1 MTFLAILLFVLDAAV
16 PTPAAPAPIGF
27 VLGIHG
33 QTDLAVTLSGPEGE
47 LAAGPFKGSISI
59 NGSAAELPIAGTVTH
74 AGGRFVLPFVVRYAD
89 VPADWA
95 DRFQPDGFTYRLRSA
110 GSPGREWTGT
120 RRWKDV
126 EVDGSRDTMNEFVAL
141 DDVALTDVS
150 LLSSEA
156 SARASVRNPFAF
168 PLKIAQMTYT
178 LFADGHEVGAGS
190 TQGLILHPAQ
200 KNVLT
205 LPIDVDHAALL
216 SAAGGAVVSG
226 GDVAVKLTGRLV
238 VRLKG
243 GDVAIPIALSGNLSD
258 RS

>member
-1 MTFLAILLFVLDAAV
+1 M
-16 PTPAAPAPIGF
+16 
-27 VLGIHG
+27 
-33 QTDLAVTLSGPEGE
+33 
-47 LAAGPFKGSISI
+47 
-59 NGSAAELPIAGTVTH
+59 
-74 AGGRFVLPFVVRYAD
+74 
-89 VPADWA
+89 
-95 DRFQPDGFTYRLRSA
+95 
-110 GSPGREWTGT
+110 
-120 RRWKDV
+120 
-126 EVDGSRDTMNEFVAL
+126 DGSRDTMNEFVAL

-178 LFADGHEVGAGS
+178 LFADGHEVGSGS
-190 TQGLILHPAQ
+190 TQGLHPAQ

-216 SAAGGAVVSG
+216 AAAGGAVVSG

-258 RS
+258 KS

>member
-1 MTFLAILLFVLDAAV
+1 MTSLAVLLFVLRAV
-16 PTPAAPAPIGF
+16 VAAPAAPIGF
-27 VLGIHG
+27 TLGVHG
-33 QTDLAVTLSGPEGE
+33 QTDLSVTLSGPEAE
-47 LAAGPFKGSISI
+47 LAPGPFKGWIAI
-59 NGSAAELPIAGTVTH
+59 NGSAVEMPVAGTVTH
-74 AGGRFVLPFVVRYAD
+74 AGGRFLLPFVVRYAD

-95 DRFQPDGFTYRLRSA
+95 DRFQADGFAYRLRSA
-110 GSPGREWTGT
+110 GSPAREWTGT

-126 EVDGSRDTMNEFVAL
+126 EVDGGRDTMAEFLVL
-141 DDVALTDVS
+141 EDVALTDVS

-178 LFADGHEVGAGS
+178 LFAEGREVGSGG
-190 TQGLILHPAQ
+190 TQGMILHPAQ
-200 KNVLT
+200 KNVLA

-238 VRLKG
+238 IRLKG
-243 GDVAIPIALSGNLSD
+243 GDVAVPISLSGNLSD

>member
-1 MTFLAILLFVLDAAV
+1 MTFLAVLLFALEAAV
-16 PTPAAPAPIGF
+16 PTATSSPIGF
-27 VLGIHG
+27 SLGVHG
-33 QTDLAVTLSGPEGE
+33 QTDLSVTLSGPEAE
-47 LAAGPFKGSISI
+47 LASGPFKGSIAI
-59 NGSAAELPIAGTVTH
+59 NGSASEMPIAGTVTH
-74 AGGRFVLPFVVRYAD
+74 AGGRFALSFVVRYTD

-95 DRFQPDGFTYRLRSA
+95 DRFQADGFAYRLRSA
-110 GSPGREWTGT
+110 GSPAREWTGT

-126 EVDGSRDTMNEFVAL
+126 EVDGGRDTMAEFVAL

-168 PLKIAQMTYT
+168 PLKIAQTTYT
-178 LFADGHEVGAGS
+178 LFAEGREVGSGG
-190 TQGLILHPAQ
+190 TQGLILHPGQ
-200 KNVLT
+200 KNVLA

-226 GDVAVKLTGRLV
+226 GDVAVKLIGRLV

-243 GDVAIPIALSGNLSD
+243 GDVAIPISLSGNLSD

>member
-1 MTFLAILLFVLDAAV
+1 MTSLALLLFVLRMAV
-16 PTPAAPAPIGF
+16 PTPPAPLGF
-27 VLGIHG
+27 TLAVHG
-33 QTDLAVTLSGPEGE
+33 QTELRVTLSGPAVE
-47 LAAGPFKGSISI
+47 LAPGPFKGSIAI
-59 NGSAAELPIAGTVTH
+59 NGSASELPVAGTVAH
-74 AGGRFVLPFVVRYAD
+74 AGGQFVVAVVVRYAD

-95 DRFQPDGFTYRLRSA
+95 DRFRRGRVHVPPALGRQPG
-110 GSPGREWTGT
+110 EWTGT

-126 EVDGSRDTMNEFVAL
+126 EVDGSRDTMAEFVAL

-156 SARASVRNPFAF
+156 SARLSVRNPFAF

-178 LFADGHEVGAGS
+178 LFADGSEVGSGGRR
-190 TQGLILHPAQ
+190 GLILHPAQ
-200 KNVLT
+200 KNVLA

-243 GDVAIPIALSGNLSD
+243 GDVAIPISLSGNLSD
-258 RS
+258 AS

>member
-1 MTFLAILLFVLDAAV
+1 MTSLALLLFVLRMAV
-16 PTPAAPAPIGF
+16 PTPPAPLGF
-27 VLGIHG
+27 TLAVHG
-33 QTDLAVTLSGPEGE
+33 QTELRVTLSGPAVE
-47 LAAGPFKGSISI
+47 LAPGPFKGSIAI
-59 NGSAAELPIAGTVTH
+59 NGSASELPVAGTVAH
-74 AGGRFVLPFVVRYAD
+74 AGGQFVVAVVVRYAD

-95 DRFQPDGFTYRLRSA
+95 DRFQADGFTYRLRSA
-110 GSPGREWTGT
+110 GSPAREWTGT

-126 EVDGSRDTMNEFVAL
+126 EVDGSRDTMAEFVAL

-156 SARASVRNPFAF
+156 SARLSVRNPFAF

-178 LFADGHEVGAGS
+178 LFADGSEVGSGS

-200 KNVLT
+200 KNVLA

-243 GDVAIPIALSGNLSD
+243 GDVAIPISLSGNLSD

>member
-1 MTFLAILLFVLDAAV
+1 M
-16 PTPAAPAPIGF
+16 
-27 VLGIHG
+27 
-33 QTDLAVTLSGPEGE
+33 
-47 LAAGPFKGSISI
+47 
-59 NGSAAELPIAGTVTH
+59 
-74 AGGRFVLPFVVRYAD
+74 
-89 VPADWA
+89 
-95 DRFQPDGFTYRLRSA
+95 
-110 GSPGREWTGT
+110 
-120 RRWKDV
+120 
-126 EVDGSRDTMNEFVAL
+126 DGSRDTMNEFVAL

-200 KNVLT
+200 KNMLT

-226 GDVAVKLTGRLV
+226 GDVAVKLTGRLGRPV
-238 VRLKG
+238 EG
-243 GDVAIPIALSGNLSD
+243 GRRGDSD
-258 RS
+258 RALRQPFGQVMSGPGYESLRLERQGPVARVVLARPAVRNAFDDGLIAELTRAFGEARVGPGGARRRPVRGRPLLLRRRGRDLDA

>member
-1 MTFLAILLFVLDAAV
+1 MTSLAILLFIFRAAV
-16 PTPAAPAPIGF
+16 PTAPSAPIGF
-27 VLGIHG
+27 VLSVHG
-33 QTDLAVTLSGPEGE
+33 QTDLSVTLSGAETE
-47 LAAGPFKGSISI
+47 LAPGPFKGSIAI
-59 NGSAAELPIAGTVTH
+59 NGSASEMPVAGTVTH
-74 AGGRFVLPFVVRYAD
+74 TGGHFVLPVVVRYAD

-110 GSPGREWTGT
+110 GSPAREWTGT

-126 EVDGSRDTMNEFVAL
+126 EVDGGRDTMSEFLVL
-141 DDVALTDVS
+141 EDVALTDVS

-156 SARASVRNPFAF
+156 SARLSVRNPFAF
-168 PLKIAQMTYT
+168 PLKIAQMSYT
-178 LFADGHEVGAGS
+178 LFADGREVGDGR
-190 TQGLILHPAQ
+190 TQGLILHPTQ
-200 KNVLT
+200 KNALA

-243 GDVAIPIALSGNLSD
+243 GDVAIPISLSGNLSD

>member
-1 MTFLAILLFVLDAAV
+1 MPV
-16 PTPAAPAPIGF
+16 
-27 VLGIHG
+27 
-33 QTDLAVTLSGPEGE
+33 
-47 LAAGPFKGSISI
+47 AG
-59 NGSAAELPIAGTVTH
+59 AVTH
-74 AGGRFVLPFVVRYAD
+74 AAGRFLLAFVVRYAD

-95 DRFQPDGFTYRLRSA
+95 DRFQADGFTYRLRSA
-110 GSPGREWTGT
+110 GGAAREWTGT

-126 EVDGSRDTMNEFVAL
+126 EVDGGRDTMAEFVAL

-178 LFADGHEVGAGS
+178 LLAEGREVGSGS

-200 KNVLT
+200 KNVLA

-243 GDVAIPIALSGNLSD
+243 GDVAIPISLSGNLSD

>member
-1 MTFLAILLFVLDAAV
+1 MTFLAVLLFVLQAAV
-16 PTPAAPAPIGF
+16 PTAASAPLGF
-27 VLGIHG
+27 VLGVHG
-33 QTDLAVTLSGPEGE
+33 QTDLAVTLSGPEAD
-47 LAAGPFKGSISI
+47 LAAGPFKGSIAI
-59 NGSAAELPIAGTVTH
+59 NGSAAELPVAGTVTH
-74 AGGRFVLPFVVRYAD
+74 AGGRFVLPVVVHYAD

-95 DRFQPDGFTYRLRSA
+95 DRFQPDGFTYRLRSS
-110 GSPGREWTGT
+110 GSTVKEWTGT

-156 SARASVRNPFAF
+156 NARASVRNPFAF

-178 LFADGHEVGAGS
+178 LFADGHEVGSGS

-243 GDVAIPIALSGNLSD
+243 GDVAIPIAMSGNLSD

>member
-1 MTFLAILLFVLDAAV
+1 MTSLALLLFVLRM
-16 PTPAAPAPIGF
+16 APAPPAPLGF
-27 VLGIHG
+27 TLAVHG
-33 QTDLAVTLSGPEGE
+33 QTELRVTLSGPAAE
-47 LAAGPFKGSISI
+47 LAPGPFKGSIAI
-59 NGSAAELPIAGTVTH
+59 NGSASELPVAGTVTH
-74 AGGRFVLPFVVRYAD
+74 AGGQFLLAVVVRYAD

-95 DRFQPDGFTYRLRSA
+95 DRFRADGFTYRLRPA
-110 GSPGREWTGT
+110 GGPAREWTGT

-126 EVDGSRDTMNEFVAL
+126 EVDGSRDTMAEFVAL

-156 SARASVRNPFAF
+156 SARLSVRNPFAF

-178 LFADGHEVGAGS
+178 LFADGSEVGSGS

-200 KNVLT
+200 KNVLA

-243 GDVAIPIALSGNLSD
+243 GDVAIPISLSGNLSD

>member
-1 MTFLAILLFVLDAAV
+1 MTFLAVLLFLFRAAV
-16 PTPAAPAPIGF
+16 ATAPSAPLGF
-27 VLGIHG
+27 VLGVHG
-33 QTDLAVTLSGPEGE
+33 QADLSVTLSGPATD
-47 LAAGPFKGSISI
+47 LAPGPFKGSIAI
-59 NGSAAELPIAGTVTH
+59 NGSASEMPIAGTVTH

-110 GSPGREWTGT
+110 GSPAREWTGT

-126 EVDGSRDTMNEFVAL
+126 EVDGGRDTMAEFVAL
-141 DDVALTDVS
+141 DDVALTNVS

-178 LFADGHEVGAGS
+178 LFAEGQEVGAGS

-200 KNVLT
+200 KNVLA

-243 GDVAIPIALSGNLSD
+243 GDVAIPISLSGNLSD

>member
-1 MTFLAILLFVLDAAV
+1 MTFLAVLVFVLEAAI
-16 PTPAAPAPIGF
+16 PTAASAPVGF
-27 VLGIHG
+27 LLGVHG
-33 QTDLAVTLSGPEGE
+33 QTDLSVTLSGPEAE
-47 LAAGPFKGSISI
+47 LASGPFKGSIAI
-59 NGSAAELPIAGTVTH
+59 NGSASEMTVAGTVAHT
-74 AGGRFVLPFVVRYAD
+74 GGHFVLPVVVKYAD

-95 DRFQPDGFTYRLRSA
+95 ERFQPDGFTYRLRSA
-110 GSPGREWTGT
+110 ASPAREWTGT

-126 EVDGSRDTMNEFVAL
+126 EVDGSRDTLAEFVAL

-156 SARASVRNPFAF
+156 SGKLSVRNPFAF

-178 LFADGHEVGAGS
+178 LFADGREVGSGS

-200 KNVLT
+200 KNVLS

-226 GDVAVKLTGRLV
+226 GDVAVKLTGRLL

-243 GDVAIPIALSGNLSD
+243 GDVAIPISLSGNLSD